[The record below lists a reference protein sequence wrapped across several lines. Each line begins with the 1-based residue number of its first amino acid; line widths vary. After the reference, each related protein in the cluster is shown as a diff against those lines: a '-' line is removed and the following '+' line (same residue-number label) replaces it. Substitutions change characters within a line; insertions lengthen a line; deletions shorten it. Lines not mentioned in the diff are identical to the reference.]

1 VGKEGTYKF
10 VATISLK
17 LSGVSSEERIKNVEL
32 KLPPGKVEFS
42 P

>member
-1 VGKEGTYKF
+1 VGKEGTYEF

-17 LSGVSSEERIKNVEL
+17 LSGERSGERIKNVEL
-32 KLPPGKVEFS
+32 KLPPVRVEFS